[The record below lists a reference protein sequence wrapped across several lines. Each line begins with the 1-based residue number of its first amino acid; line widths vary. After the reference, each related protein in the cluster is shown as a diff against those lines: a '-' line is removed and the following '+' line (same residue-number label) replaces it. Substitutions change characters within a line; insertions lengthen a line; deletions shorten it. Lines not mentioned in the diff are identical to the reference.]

1 MLSWPRWSPR
11 ARLFSLKSTFQNEV
25 PRPLGMALVE
35 PSQEGG
41 ARAALL
47 LEGRSNHRVS
57 TGLNTAELS
66 GRRRGVVVHE
76 AVLVLP
82 NPGHAGVV
90 ALRGGLDEE
99 HTVAVLIRALRRG

>member
-1 MLSWPRWSPR
+1 MP
-11 ARLFSLKSTFQNEV
+11 KSTFQNEV

-57 TGLNTAELS
+57 NRPEHGEAIRSSPRSCRPRSCIGTAKS
-66 GRRRGVVVHE
+66 RARWGCCPPGV
-76 AVLVLP
+76 P
-82 NPGHAGVV
+82 
-90 ALRGGLDEE
+90 
-99 HTVAVLIRALRRG
+99 